1 MIKTLQKG
9 ARYTS
14 RVVRHFV
21 EQAALKGFDRLPQH
35 SASRSYWHDPT
46 RHALVGLHLGID
58 LHRYDS
64 RYHVLETNL
73 GAMLRPE
80 RRELYDAPLDPNIF
94 LSAHAR
100 LGRIELPNRIA
111 GGLVEGDNPFL
122 TSFSAGSASYS
133 RVEPIVEDELRL
145 VAEEFGR
152 MASLAINRKFRTAPG
167 SYLA

>member
-1 MIKTLQKG
+1 MMIKTLQKG

-111 GGLVEGDNPFL
+111 GGLVEGLAANPDRRVGSDRHP
-122 TSFSAGSASYS
+122 SFPDHAISAWVGRRLFGTHSTCLASGAADSAK
-133 RVEPIVEDELRL
+133 V
-145 VAEEFGR
+145 
-152 MASLAINRKFRTAPG
+152 
-167 SYLA
+167 